1 MLRLD
6 GAIRAESTVKSSF
19 SSHLYFLRMKSNLH
33 TGLLLGMFL
42 LLVGKASAQIP
53 VTVSG
58 TAVTSPALSASYT
71 DLATALGALNG
82 VTSVPTSGTIIF
94 TLNAGASE
102 TAPPTGLTIGS
113 ATLNPFLGSSIT
125 SVTIIKAVGAATTL
139 NAGVGTATPTSAAP
153 DGILRLN
160 GADHITIDGLTFTDG
175 NATNPETMEFGVGL
189 FKRAAGD
196 GCNNNT
202 IQNCTFN
209 MQRINNANST
219 APMIEGSVGILVINS
234 TATAAVTALTP
245 TNGGTTATNGTNS
258 GNLFYTNTING
269 GNYGIG
275 LSGFAATVGRGP
287 SPDPATFLGDL
298 NNDIGGA
305 STGTGNTILNYGG
318 AAAATNPAAGIR
330 ANNQW
335 SINISYNTI
344 NSNDGGGVNHANTL
358 RGIFAQAGISGNA
371 TILNNTVTVHA
382 AGTTQA
388 CTAIENGIGSTAAGN
403 TINIKNN
410 TVTGCTYTTATTA
423 TFSAILSSATAAT
436 VIMDDNTVDNNAIGA
451 SGTNSSCTFQGI
463 YSSGSATNFNASG
476 NTITNNTVL
485 NNGGTMYGL
494 RGGTSLLTWSSN
506 TINNNGFPNH
516 GGSLSAFLYGLF
528 DTSSPTQENF
538 SDNQIDNLYITGN
551 STSTSSNISGIN
563 VNTTAS
569 STKAFTNNT
578 IHTLTFTNSSTGSC
592 TINGITQSLG
602 ATVNMSKNKVY
613 GLSAQGAGS
622 IVNGINVSSGTTVN
636 IFNNLIGDLQAP
648 SATGLI
654 AIRGLNFPNA
664 GTTTS
669 NVYYN
674 TVYLNATSTSATTF
688 GTSCVV
694 FSNSA
699 TNVLNLRNNILIN
712 TSTPAQEGSNLAANG
727 VAACI
732 MRASGTTGTVPANYA
747 TTSNNNAFWCNPT
760 AGTNNH
766 LTYVEGTT
774 TITNPQNTVA
784 NMKAF
789 MVNRDQSSV
798 QENVVFQTTVGS
810 SNDFLKFDET
820 ISSQLESGAA
830 NISSYTDDYA
840 GTVRQGNGGY
850 AGTGTAPDIG
860 GWELEGIP
868 SDMVG
873 PAITYTNLVNTSC
886 LLDRDLTP
894 VTITDG
900 SGVNTTAGTR
910 PRLYY
915 KKSGNANTYVDN
927 TSGTDGWKFVE
938 ATGAGGSP
946 FSFTTNYSLLFGGAP
961 TAGDV
966 IQYFVVAQDLA
977 PTPNVG
983 INSGAFAAT
992 PTSVA
997 LTAAAFPIGGA
1008 INQYTLI
1015 AAGLTGTVTIGAS
1028 GTYPTLTGT
1037 GGLFETIN
1045 TSGLSGNLTVNIV
1058 DASVTETGANA
1069 LNAIT
1074 YNGCAAGPYTVTIK
1088 PDAGVAANLS
1098 GTSGVTASALIKL
1111 NGADY
1116 VTIDGLNTGGSSL
1129 TIENTSTTSGT
1140 AVIWLASTGAGAGA
1154 TNNTIANCNIKAG
1167 VAQNAATTN
1176 TYGIVVAGATLSG
1189 TFTSITAGNDNDNN
1203 TISGNTITKVRY
1215 GIHTRGGATTNAN
1228 TGTVISN
1235 NIIGPAAF
1243 GTESVGRCGIV
1254 VREEDGI
1261 QITGNEIRFVG
1272 GDFANTSAGADR
1284 VGIALATDA
1293 SWTPTSVFVKNATI
1307 ARNKIHDVVDERTLS
1322 GVGISLAGVDGTNP
1336 TNNVVANN
1344 FLYNIKANGT
1354 VSDQAIGIGIA
1365 NGNTDVV
1372 VFNTIYLT
1380 GDTDPNAGASTPT
1393 VSSYG
1398 LSISSTSVTNPQL
1411 ANNIVYMDLSSS
1423 SAPALPHACIN
1434 IPASFS
1440 WGAGSSNYN
1449 DLYILG
1455 TNTQSRTGCVGG
1467 SSGTFHT
1474 TLAAWQ
1480 SAVTQD
1486 ANSITELPVFV
1497 SATDLHLN
1505 MGLTPTLLESKGT
1518 TIAGISTDIDGQTRP
1533 GPAGSVNGGA
1543 TAPDLGADEFD
1554 GVPAIPMTYVS
1565 STTTQTNTSTVNTFS
1580 VNQEVI
1586 GIQVV
1591 VNGNASPLSVTS
1603 FTLNTNGTTSTA
1615 DISNA
1620 KLWYTGTSS
1629 TFATTTQFGSTVAA
1643 PSGSFNITGS
1653 QILTGGISV
1662 TNYFWLT
1669 YDVSCGATVG
1679 NAIDGECNSITVGS
1693 AQTPTVQAPS
1703 GTRTIVAGP
1712 LAGTYTVGSGGTYAT
1727 LTAAAADINAKG
1739 LSGNV
1744 TLNILGNLSE
1754 PGSVVIN
1761 QWGECGGSNFTLLIK
1776 PNTTATV
1783 SGSVASGALIKL
1795 NGADRV
1801 TIDGSNSGGTD
1812 RSLTFE
1818 NTNTGTS
1825 GNGVIWIASAS
1836 ASDGAT
1842 NNTIKNCIL
1851 TGNAPNTTQM
1861 GIFEGGTASISTSSS
1876 ALVANSS
1883 NVYQNNQ
1890 VASVQYGIF
1899 SRGVN
1904 ATTLGTGLQITN
1916 NNIGTGTIAFGITGI
1931 TVQFQSSALVEGNT
1945 IQNASGI
1952 TTANSGGII
1961 VLDNQNTT
1969 LSKNSIFNLSY
1980 IGTSTGK
1987 LVGIHTSSATYDV
2000 VGNPSNLLVSN
2011 NLIYGLTSS
2020 ATSTSWNTSGISN
2033 GGGYGDK
2040 YFYNSVYLSNALSGS
2055 TGTGGSSCF
2064 ANGNGLTSTNA
2075 DAIEVRNN
2083 VFLMEGSSTAA
2094 APLYAHYTTRTSYS
2108 AAVLS
2113 NNSLYVSV
2121 SGAATGHLGR
2131 FNATNYATSDLTGW
2145 QTATGETSSQN
2156 SNPSLNSP
2164 SNLTPLSG
2172 SSLIGAGTPVSVTT
2186 DFLGVTRSGSTPT
2199 IGAYENAGDFA
2210 GPTIVYTAL
2219 NNTCSTSA
2227 RTLTAAITDASGV
2240 PTAGVGLPVLY
2251 WRINAGAWNAAT
2263 GVHAGGGNY
2272 DFTYGSGVVASDIV
2286 QYYVVAQD
2294 NAGTPN
2300 VSAFPSAGA
2309 SGFSIN
2315 PPAASTPPAS
2325 PSSYTILT
2333 PLGGTYNVGGGGA
2346 YATLTAAV
2354 AAYNNA
2360 CLTGPVVFQ
2369 LTDATYSGS
2378 ETFPIIINA
2387 NADASA
2393 TNTLTIRPAT
2403 GVAAV
2408 VTGINDAGPL
2418 IDLSGADYVTF
2429 NGLNTGGS
2437 SLTIT
2442 NTSTSNTSTVSTIRF
2457 IGGATNNTVTNCTV
2471 LGSATMSVATNGATI
2486 FFSTDAVT
2494 ANGNDNNTISNNNI
2508 GPNGSNL
2515 PTKGILGNGS
2525 TSTTAIGNSGIVI
2538 DNNNIFDYFGAAVTS
2553 SGVAIN
2559 GGCNT
2564 WTITNNRF
2572 YQTGTRTWTTGATH
2586 RAIDLNSSSATSG
2599 VQGCTVTDNTIGY
2612 ASNTQTGTYTLTG
2625 STGKFQGIYFNG
2637 ITGGTVS
2644 NINNNTVAT
2653 VSLTGVTAS
2662 GTTTSSPMTGILI
2675 ASGLVVTN
2683 NNTIGSQSATGSL
2696 TFSTNT
2702 TSATDVM
2709 GIYNGGSDAWVGTG
2723 NNIGGISVT
2732 NAGASGTFIIYGMR
2746 TNLVT
2751 TVSSTLSSNN
2761 IGGTVANSIQLNA
2774 TGTSSQIIGMNTPN
2788 AAAVF
2793 TSNTIRN
2800 LTNNIGTGTSTTA
2813 SVIGIL
2819 TSTTTP
2825 SHTISQNTVHSLT
2838 NTNTTAATVV
2848 TGIQVTGSTANVV
2861 ERNVVY
2867 GLTSST
2873 NSATAAINGIRAI
2886 GGTTQYR
2893 NNMVALGAGVS
2904 NETSVTGIQDLSTGT
2919 SNYYFN
2925 TVAITGTATAGSN
2938 NSYAFN
2944 RSGTATVD
2952 IRNNIFSN
2960 TRTGGT
2966 GFHVAIANTN
2976 AAATGW
2982 AATASNYNDLYN
2994 SVPGN
2999 LAQWLGSG
3007 AGNNLTLAGWQ
3018 AAQPGGSGGDANSV
3032 SIAPVFTSATDL
3044 HLPDGSNP
3052 TLFDLGTPIGGVTT
3066 DIDNEGRSASA
3077 PDMGADEFSPIT
3089 LNLTAFIEGYYAG
3102 ASTMTPVHLN
3112 VVTAGFTVPGN
3123 ASPTASQCDFITVEL
3138 RNSTPPYAVAASFTG
3153 ILGTNGTL
3161 ACKFPSDKV
3170 GGTYFIALK
3179 HRSSVETWSGAGAD
3193 VPTSFATATTS
3204 YNFSTAADQAYM
3216 SNMVDMGGGVWAIY
3230 AGEMDD
3236 LNMNGLGDGVI
3247 DNTDFGVWLID
3258 SENFEEGYIRT
3269 DLNGDAVTDNIDF
3282 GIWLINSENFV
3293 EVLKP

>member
-1 MLRLD
+1 
-6 GAIRAESTVKSSF
+6 
-19 SSHLYFLRMKSNLH
+19 MKSNLR
-33 TGLLLGMFL
+33 TGLVLGMFL

-71 DLATALGALNG
+71 DLATALGDLNG

-113 ATLNPFLGSSIT
+113 ASLNPFLGSSIT
-125 SVTIIKAVGAATTL
+125 SVTIIKAAGAATTL
-139 NAGVGTATPTSAAP
+139 NAGVGTATPASAAP
-153 DGILRLN
+153 DGILKLT

-175 NATNPETMEFGVGL
+175 NATNPETMEFGVAL

-209 MQRINNANST
+209 MQRINNATGT
-219 APMIEGSVGILVINS
+219 APMIEGAVGILVINS
-234 TATAAVTALTP
+234 TATAAVTPLTP

-298 NNDIGGA
+298 NNDIGGTA
-305 STGTGNTILNYGG
+305 GSTGNSILNYGG
-318 AAAATNPAAGIR
+318 GAATNPAAGIR

-344 NSNDGGGVNHANTL
+344 NSNDGGGVNHATTL

-371 TILNNTVTVHA
+371 TILNNTVTVHS
-382 AGTTQA
+382 AGTTTA
-388 CTAIENGIGSTAAGN
+388 CTAIDNVIGSTAAGN
-403 TINIKNN
+403 TILIKNN

-423 TFSAILSSATAAT
+423 TFSAILSSASAAT
-436 VIMDDNTVDNNAIGA
+436 VTMDDNTVDNNAIGEA
-451 SGTNSSCTFQGI
+451 GRANSCTFQGI
-463 YSSGSATNFNASG
+463 YSSGTATNFNASG

-485 NNGGTMYGL
+485 NQGGTLHSL
-494 RGGTSLLTWSSN
+494 RGGTSLLTWSNN

-516 GGSLSAFLYGLF
+516 GGSLSASLYGLF
-528 DTSSPTQENF
+528 DGSSPTQENF

-551 STSTSSNISGIN
+551 STSTASVISGIS
-563 VNTTAS
+563 VNTS
-569 STKAFTNNT
+569 SSSVKAFTNNT
-578 IHTLTFTNSSTGSC
+578 IHTLTFANSSTGSC

-602 ATVNMSKNKVY
+602 TTVNISRNKIY

-622 IVNGINVSSGTTVN
+622 LINGINVSSGTTVN
-636 IFNNLIGDLQAP
+636 IFNNLIGDLQTP

-654 AIRGLNFPNA
+654 AIRGLNFPNT
-664 GTTTS
+664 GTGTS

-688 GTSCVV
+688 GTSCIQ
-694 FSNSA
+694 FSSTA
-699 TNVLNLRNNILIN
+699 TNVLNLRNNILVN

-727 VAACI
+727 VAACL
-732 MRASGTTGTVPANYA
+732 MRTAGTTGVVPANYA

-784 NMKAF
+784 NLKAF
-789 MVNRDQSSV
+789 MVNRDQSSA
-798 QENVVFQTTVGS
+798 QENVVFQSTTGS

-820 ISSQLESGAA
+820 ISSQLESGAV
-830 NISSYTDDYA
+830 NIATYTDDYA
-840 GTVRQGNGGY
+840 GTIREGNGGY
-850 AGTGTAPDIG
+850 AGSGTAPDIG
-860 GWELEGIP
+860 AWELEGTP
-868 SDMVG
+868 LDLVG
-873 PAITYTNLVNTSC
+873 PAISYTNLSNTSC
-886 LLDRDLTP
+886 TTDRTLSP
-894 VTITDG
+894 VTIVDA
-900 SGVNTTAGTR
+900 SSVNTTAGTR
-910 PRLYY
+910 PRLYFR
-915 KKSGNANTYVDN
+915 KATNANTYVDN
-927 TSGTDGWKFVE
+927 TSATDGWKYVE
-938 ATGAGGSP
+938 ATGVGGSP

-961 TAGDV
+961 TTGDAV
-966 IQYFVVAQDLA
+966 EYFVVAQDLA
-977 PTPNVG
+977 GTPNVG
-983 INSGAFAAT
+983 INTGSFST
-992 PTSVA
+992 PATSVA
-997 LTAAAFPIGGA
+997 LIVGNFPVTGA
-1008 INQYTLI
+1008 NSYTLLS
-1015 AAGLTGTVTIGAS
+1015 AGLSGTVTIGAS
-1028 GTYPTLTGT
+1028 GTYTSLTDA
-1037 GGLFETIN
+1037 GGLFAAIN
-1045 TSGLSGNLTVNIV
+1045 SSGLSGALTVNIL
-1058 DASVTETGANA
+1058 DATVAETGANA
-1069 LNAIT
+1069 LNAIV

-1088 PDAGVAANLS
+1088 PDAGVAANLT

-1235 NIIGPAAF
+1235 NTIGPAAF
-1243 GTESVGRCGIV
+1243 GTESIGRCGIV

-1272 GDFANTSAGADR
+1272 GDFANTSAGIDR

-1293 SWTPTSVFVKNATI
+1293 LWTPTSVFVKNATI
-1307 ARNKIHDVVDERTLS
+1307 ARNKIHDVVDERTFS

-1344 FLYNIKANGT
+1344 FLYNIKSNGT
-1354 VSDQAIGIGIA
+1354 GSDQVIGIGIA

-1380 GDTDPNAGASTPT
+1380 GDTDPDAGASTPT

-1411 ANNIVYMDLSSS
+1411 ANNIVYMDLTSS

-1440 WGAGSSNYN
+1440 WGTGSSNYN
-1449 DLYILG
+1449 DLHILG
-1455 TNTQSRTGCVGG
+1455 SNTQSRTGCVGG
-1467 SSGTFHT
+1467 SSGTFHA

-1554 GVPAIPMTYVS
+1554 GVPATPMTYVS

-1591 VNGNASPLSVTS
+1591 VNGSASPLSATS
-1603 FTLNTNGTTSTA
+1603 FTLNTNGTTNTA
-1615 DISNA
+1615 DIANA

-1629 TFATTTQFGSTVAA
+1629 TFATTTQVGSTVAA

-1669 YDVSCGATVG
+1669 YDVSCVATVS
-1679 NAIDGECNSITVGS
+1679 NVIDAECNSITVGS

-1703 GTRTIVAGP
+1703 GSRTIVAGP

-1727 LTAAAADINAKG
+1727 LTAAAADINTKG

-1744 TLNILGNLSE
+1744 TLNILSNLSE
-1754 PGSVVIN
+1754 PGAVVIN

-1783 SGSVASGALIKL
+1783 SGSVGSGALIKL

-1812 RSLTFE
+1812 RSLTLE

-1836 ASDGAT
+1836 ASNGAT

-1952 TTANSGGII
+1952 TTSNSGGII
-1961 VLDNQNTT
+1961 ILDNQNTT

-1987 LVGIHTSSATYDV
+1987 LVGIHTSSTTYDV

-2108 AAVLS
+2108 GSTLS

-2131 FNATNYATSDLTGW
+2131 FNAVNYATSDLIGW
-2145 QTATGETSSQN
+2145 QAATGETSSQN

-2164 SNLTPLSG
+2164 SNLAPLSG

-2186 DFLGVTRSGSTPT
+2186 DFLGITRSGSTPT
-2199 IGAYENAGDFA
+2199 IGAYENAGDFS

-2219 NNTCSTSA
+2219 NNTCATSA
-2227 RTLTAAITDASGV
+2227 RTLTASITDASGV
-2240 PTAGVGLPVLY
+2240 PTAGIGLPVLY

-2263 GVHAGGGNY
+2263 GVHAGGSNY
-2272 DFTYGSGVVASDIV
+2272 DFTYGSGVVAADIV

-2300 VSAFPSAGA
+2300 VGAFPSAGA

-2354 AAYNNA
+2354 TAYNNA

-2387 NADASA
+2387 NIDASA

-2403 GVAAV
+2403 GIASTVS
-2408 VTGINDAGPL
+2408 GLNDAGPL

-2429 NGLNTGGS
+2429 DGLNTGGS

-2442 NTSTSNTSTVSTIRF
+2442 NTSTSSTSTVSTIRF
-2457 IGGATNNTVTNCTV
+2457 IGGAANNTVTNCSV

-2515 PTKGILGNGS
+2515 PTKAILGNGS
-2525 TSTTAIGNSGIVI
+2525 QSTTAIGNSGIVI
-2538 DNNNIFDYFGAAVTS
+2538 NNNNIYDYFGAAVTS

-2586 RAIDLNSSSATSG
+2586 RAIDLNSSSATHG
-2599 VQGCTVTDNTIGY
+2599 VQGCTVTGNTIGY
-2612 ASNTQTGTYTLTG
+2612 ASNAQTGTYTLTG

-2637 ITGGTVS
+2637 LTGATVS
-2644 NINNNTVAT
+2644 NINNNTVAS
-2653 VSLTGVTAS
+2653 VSLTGVTSS

-2702 TSATDVM
+2702 TTATDVM
-2709 GIYNGGSDAWVGTG
+2709 GIYNGGSDAWAGTG
-2723 NNIGGISVT
+2723 NNVGGISVT
-2732 NAGASGTFIIYGMR
+2732 NAGASGTFILYGMR
-2746 TNLVT
+2746 TNLLT

-2774 TGTSSQIIGMNTPN
+2774 TGISSQIIGMNSPN

-2819 TSTTTP
+2819 TTTTTP
-2825 SHTISQNTVHSLT
+2825 SHTISQNTIHSLT
-2838 NTNTTAATVV
+2838 NTNATAATVV

-2867 GLTSST
+2867 GLTSAT
-2873 NSATAAINGIRAI
+2873 TSATAAINGIRAI

-2982 AATASNYNDLYN
+2982 AATASNYNDLHN

-3066 DIDNEGRSASA
+3066 DIDNEVRSGTA
-3077 PDMGADEFSPIT
+3077 PDLGADEFSPIT
-3089 LNLTAFIEGYYAG
+3089 LNLTAFIEGYYLGGGNMNSVLLNSGVAG
-3102 ASTMTPVHLN
+3102 A
-3112 VVTAGFTVPGN
+3112 TAL
-3123 ASPTASQCDFITVEL
+3123 QCDTITVQL
-3138 RNSTPPYAVAASFTG
+3138 RNSAFPHGVAASFKG
-3153 ILGTNGTL
+3153 VLGTDGTL
-3161 ACKFPSDKV
+3161 ACKFPSDKI
-3170 GGTYFIALK
+3170 GSSYFIALR
-3179 HRSSVETWSGAGAD
+3179 HRSAVQTWSGAGGD
-3193 VPTSFATATTS
+3193 VPTSFSTATTS
-3204 YNFSTAADQAYM
+3204 YDFSTAIDQAYG
-3216 SNMVDMGGGVWAIY
+3216 SNMVSMGGGVWALYSGDI
-3230 AGEMDD
+3230 DD
-3236 LNMNGLGDGVI
+3236 VNANGFGDGEIEFQDFDVWVAENG
-3247 DNTDFGVWLID
+3247 NT
-3258 SENFEEGYIRT
+3258 GYLRG
-3269 DLNGDAVTDNIDF
+3269 DLNGDGEVEFLDF
-3282 GIWLINSENFV
+3282 DIWGINNGITAIV
-3293 EVLKP
+3293 P